1 MRHLVCFV
9 FFSAFLFCAAF
20 AQTQENPAPGLPP
33 APGERHEKV
42 NNRPYGKPMWHASG
56 DIFVEM
62 NKIKKTNPEEFARL
76 NELRKT
82 DFKAFIAEMNARL
95 PKRPDFKKIG
105 ELKKQER
112 ELARKINEE
121 KNPELREKL
130 IAELKA
136 KIKEDFDVMLKEAEA
151 RLEMMMQRV
160 TAIRENEEQF
170 LNDKFEMLM
179 RNPKMDGRPAPP
191 EKK

>member
-1 MRHLVCFV
+1 MRHLVCFA
-9 FFSAFLFCAAF
+9 FFSVFLFCAAF
-20 AQTQENPAPGLPP
+20 AQAHEKPAPG
-33 APGERHEKV
+33 AHQEKA
-42 NNRPYGKPMWHASG
+42 NGMPYRKPMWYASG

-112 ELARKINEE
+112 ELAKKINEE
-121 KNPELREKL
+121 KNPELKEKL
-130 IAELKA
+130 IVELKA

-170 LNDKFEMLM
+170 LNDKFDMLM
-179 RNPKMDGRPAPP
+179 CKPKPDGRPAAP